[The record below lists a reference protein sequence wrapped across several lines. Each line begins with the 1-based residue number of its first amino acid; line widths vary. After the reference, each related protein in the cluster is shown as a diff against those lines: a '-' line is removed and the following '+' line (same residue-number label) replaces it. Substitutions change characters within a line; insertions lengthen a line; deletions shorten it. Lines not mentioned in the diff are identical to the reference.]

1 MNTYYLKKFRKEAY
15 KLYGIVWFENS
26 NGQNVW
32 NVGERKDL
40 RPNYACVAYNCY
52 TEDKAIKQLRRLR
65 RNYILSKVGKL
76 IYDRKS
82 YKNNKQLAKL

>member
-26 NGQNVW
+26 EGQNVW
-32 NVGERKDL
+32 NVGEREDL
-40 RPNYACVAYNCY
+40 SPNYACFAHHCH
-52 TEDKAIKQLRRLR
+52 TEDEAIKQLRRLR
-65 RNYILSKVGKL
+65 RNYILSKVRKL

-82 YKNNKQLAKL
+82 CKNNKQHEKL